1 MKRLVR
7 FDWAIKKLLRSKANF
22 DVLEGFLSELLE
34 EDIKIRNILE
44 SEGNKET
51 ADDKFNKVDLL
62 IENSKGEIIIIE
74 VQVEDQLDYI
84 QRLIYGTAK
93 AITEYIKESMSYSE
107 IKKVISISILYFDL
121 GQGDD
126 YIYHGITRLTGIH
139 SHEDLKLSKKQQEE
153 FQKSQAYKLFPE
165 YYLIKV
171 NQFNDLAKDTLDEWV
186 YFLKNETIKDNFTAK
201 GLKAAKEKL
210 DVMKLSKEEQVSYK
224 YYLES
229 LHDRASFYESTFV
242 QGEKKGR
249 KEGIKEGIK
258 EGMEEGI
265 KEGMEK
271 GIKQEKKET
280 ARNMIKFGM
289 KIEDI
294 AKITGLTVSEIEEG

>member
-7 FDWAIKKLLRSKANF
+7 FDWAVKKLLRSKANF
-22 DVLEGFLSELLE
+22 DVLEGFLSELLK

-51 ADDKFNKVDLL
+51 ADDKFNRVDLL
-62 IENSKGEIIIIE
+62 VENSKGEIIIIE

-93 AITEYIKESMSYSE
+93 VITEYIKQSVSYSE

-126 YIYHGITRLTGIH
+126 YIYHGTTKLTGIH
-139 SHEDLKLSKKQQEE
+139 SHEELKLSKKQQEE
-153 FQKSQAYKLFPE
+153 FQKGQAYELFPE

-171 NQFNDLAKDTLDEWV
+171 NQFNDLARDRLDEWV
-186 YFLKNETIKDNFTAK
+186 YFLKNEIIEDRFTAK

-210 DVMKLSKEEQVSYK
+210 DVMKLPEKEQLSYK
-224 YYLES
+224 RYLES
-229 LHDRASFYESTFV
+229 LHDRASFYESTYV

-249 KEGIKEGIK
+249 KEGVKEGEK
-258 EGMEEGI
+258 KGREEGRKDGLQEALKKMI
-265 KEGMEK
+265 AS
-271 GIKQEKKET
+271 GIP
-280 ARNMIKFGM
+280 
-289 KIEDI
+289 EDEAVRI
-294 AKITGLTVSEIEEG
+294 LGGL

>member
-1 MKRLVR
+1 MKKLIR
-7 FDWAIKKLLRSKANF
+7 FDWAVKKLLRSKANF
-22 DVLEGFLSELLE
+22 DVLEGFLSELLK
-34 EDIKIRNILE
+34 EDIKIKSILE

-51 ADDKFNKVDLL
+51 AKDKFNRVDLL
-62 IENSKGEIIIIE
+62 VENSKGEIIIIE

-93 AITEYIKESMSYSE
+93 VITEYIKQSMSYQK

-126 YIYHGITRLTGIH
+126 YIYHGTTKLTGIH
-139 SHEDLKLSKKQQEE
+139 SHEELKLSKKQQEE
-153 FQKSQAYKLFPE
+153 YQKDQIYELFPE

-171 NQFNDLAKDTLDEWV
+171 NQFNDLARDRLDEWV
-186 YFLKNETIKDNFTAK
+186 YFLKNEIIEDSFTAK
-201 GLKAAKEKL
+201 GLKAAKKKL
-210 DVMKLSKEEQVSYK
+210 DVMNLPEKEQLSYK

-242 QGEKKGR
+242 QGEKKG
-249 KEGIKEGIK
+249 
-258 EGMEEGI
+258 M

-271 GIKQEKKET
+271 GIQEALKK
-280 ARNMIKFGM
+280 MIDSG
-289 KIEDI
+289 IQADE
-294 AKITGLTVSEIEEG
+294 AKRILGCL